1 MRKRIEGTNGSNKEM
16 SNDILRVVRGCSSD
30 GRAFASHARGKGIDT
45 PHLHIVFFSKEKH
58 IKRSR
63 RKREARKIKVGVCK
77 HSCPS
82 GLRGP
87 I

>member
-1 MRKRIEGTNGSNKEM
+1 MHFCFVEYKGNK
-16 SNDILRVVRGCSSD
+16 SKRGCSSD

-63 RKREARKIKVGVCK
+63 RKREARKIKVGVSK